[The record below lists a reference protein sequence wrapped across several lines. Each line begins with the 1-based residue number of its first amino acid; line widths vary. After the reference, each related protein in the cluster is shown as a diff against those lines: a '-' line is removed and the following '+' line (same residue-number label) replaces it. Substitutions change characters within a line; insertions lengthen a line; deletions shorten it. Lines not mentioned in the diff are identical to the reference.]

1 MNQFWGDIVKQEPDR
16 PSLQEERSTY
26 KDNTVTTSLWALSR
40 LMGDMRAEYL
50 SILGVLVVMSAVEGI
65 LHPLLVKAI
74 FDQGVIRGKFHA
86 FIYLSCAY
94 LVLGLIVNV
103 ISTIVDIWNKSF
115 ENRILARLTH
125 QMLVAYYGRD
135 YASILRDGEGY
146 YINRIYGDL
155 REGVLPLLALV
166 QIIASRIV
174 LVISSSLVL
183 IYLSWKAFLIVGT
196 LIPISAGVGTLLRRK
211 IEKLTAQER
220 EQDGVVL
227 AVLSKAL
234 AAFKIVKIFHL
245 VPQTTAALDHRMGE
259 YFSTTY
265 RRYKVSRLFQ
275 TLNGSM
281 MVLSDFLSMF
291 VGALFVLKGSL
302 SFGAYLAF
310 VNTFW
315 RAVSSLIQTFGH
327 ITDFYGLSIITNRIV
342 SFQSFQP
349 SPYYVRGPSLLLDNI
364 SFTYADKPILESVC
378 MRLLKGER
386 ILIAGPNGSGKTTL
400 ANILAGYLAPAQG
413 EIVLPNRISA
423 MTLPIAFPPLK
434 VDELGIDDS
443 LLETFD
449 LHARDVHDA
458 FANELSAGQQQKL
471 AISLTLS
478 CDADLYIFDEPLAN
492 LDRNSKAIAMDVIME
507 RTKGKMLVLI
517 MHDSLGK
524 YNASFNEVMTLD
536 PLVQPAS

>member
-1 MNQFWGDIVKQEPDR
+1 VRQEPDQAA
-16 PSLQEERSTY
+16 LQDDKSRY
-26 KDNTVTTSLWALSR
+26 KDTGNTVTTSLWALIK
-40 LMGDMRAEYL
+40 LMGNMRAEYL
-50 SILGVLVVMSAVEGI
+50 SILGLLVAMSAVEGI

-94 LVLGLIVNV
+94 LVLGLIVNL
-103 ISTIVDIWNKSF
+103 ISTIIDIWNKSF

-125 QMLVAYYGRD
+125 QMLVGYYGRD

-146 YINRIYGDL
+146 FINRIYGDL

-166 QIIASRIV
+166 QIIASRVV

-183 IYLSWKAFLIVGT
+183 IYLSWKAFLIIGA

-211 IEKLTAQER
+211 IEELTTQER
-220 EQDGVVL
+220 EQDGAVL

-245 VPQTTAALDHRMGE
+245 EPQTTAALDHRMEE
-259 YFSTTY
+259 YFATTY

-327 ITDFYGLSIITNRIV
+327 ITDFYGLSVIMNRIV
-342 SFQSFQP
+342 SFQSLQA
-349 SPYYVRGPSLLLDNI
+349 SPYYVRGPSLSLNNI
-364 SFTYADKPILESVC
+364 SFAYNDKPILESVC
-378 MRLLKGER
+378 MRLLQGEKV
-386 ILIAGPNGSGKTTL
+386 LIAGPNGSGKTTL
-400 ANILAGYLAPAQG
+400 ANILAGYLAPARG
-413 EIVLPNRISA
+413 EITLPNRISA
-423 MTLPIAFPPLK
+423 MTLPIVFPPLK
-434 VDELGIDDS
+434 VGELRIDDS
-443 LLETFD
+443 LLKAFD
-449 LHARDVHDA
+449 LHALDIHEI
-458 FANELSAGQQQKL
+458 FANDLSAGQQQKL
-471 AISLTLS
+471 AIALALS

-492 LDRNSKAIAMDVIME
+492 LDRNSKTIAMDVIME
-507 RTKGKMLVLI
+507 RTRGKMLVLI

-524 YNASFNEVMTLD
+524 YDASFNEIITLD
-536 PLVQPAS
+536 PLVQPVL